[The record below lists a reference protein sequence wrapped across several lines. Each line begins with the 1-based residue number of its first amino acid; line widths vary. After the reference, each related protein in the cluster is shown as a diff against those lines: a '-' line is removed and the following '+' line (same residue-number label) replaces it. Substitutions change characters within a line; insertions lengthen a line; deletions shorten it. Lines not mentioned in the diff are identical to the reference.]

1 MLAAKGFIS
10 RDEYANFRQL
20 HSILQGHPDAK
31 KVPGVDAS
39 TGSLGQGVSIAVGMA
54 LGAKHLGKDTKVF
67 ALVGDGESQEGQI
80 WEAYMAAA
88 HYKLDNLTVIIDNNG
103 LQIDGSN
110 DQVMSLGD
118 LGAKL
123 RAFGRQRSRRG
134 GGRALEADDARQAQ
148 GDPRPHGQGQGRFVH
163 GKSSRLARQG
173 AQRRAA
179 RSGFEGIGGL
189 TNMADKIA
197 TRQAYGEALIELVE
211 KNDKVVVLD
220 ADLANATQTCKV
232 AKAHPEKFYNF
243 GIAEAN
249 MVDAA
254 AGMSTMGLVPFCST
268 FAMFAAGRA
277 YEQIRNSVAYPHFN
291 VKICATH
298 AGVSVGEDGGSHQ
311 CIEDLALMRVI
322 PGMTVLCP
330 ADANEA
336 KAATMAIADFDGPVY
351 MRLARLATPVFEG
364 DMVKPFVLGKANVL
378 REGKDVA
385 IFATGLMVN
394 ESLMAAEALAKD
406 GIDAAV
412 INVHTIKPIDAECV
426 TAWAEKCGKVITVE
440 EHSVIGGLGDAVA
453 DVLMGKVNCKFH
465 KIGVNDR
472 FGQSG
477 KAADVLREY
486 GLTADQIAATIKA
499 NI

>member
-1 MLAAKGFIS
+1 
-10 RDEYANFRQL
+10 
-20 HSILQGHPDAK
+20 
-31 KVPGVDAS
+31 
-39 TGSLGQGVSIAVGMA
+39 
-54 LGAKHLGKDTKVF
+54 
-67 ALVGDGESQEGQI
+67 
-80 WEAYMAAA
+80 
-88 HYKLDNLTVIIDNNG
+88 
-103 LQIDGSN
+103 
-110 DQVMSLGD
+110 
-118 LGAKL
+118 
-123 RAFGRQRSRRG
+123 
-134 GGRALEADDARQAQ
+134 
-148 GDPRPHGQGQGRFVH
+148 
-163 GKSSRLARQG
+163 
-173 AQRRAA
+173 
-179 RSGFEGIGGL
+179 
-189 TNMADKIA
+189 MADKIA

-298 AGVSVGEDGGSHQ
+298 AGVCVGEDGGSHQ

-322 PGMTVLCP
+322 PGMTVICP
-330 ADANEA
+330 ADANETR
-336 KAATMAIADFDGPVY
+336 AALDAITEFNGPVY
-351 MRLARLATPVFEG
+351 MRLSRMATPVFEG
-364 DMVKPFVLGKANVL
+364 SLAKPFSLGKANIL
-378 REGKDVA
+378 RDGNDAVV
-385 IFATGLMVN
+385 FATGVMVN
-394 ESLMAAEALAKD
+394 EALIAAEALAKD

-465 KIGVNDR
+465 KIGVNDQ